1 MVSSSSITLMLKRQ
15 TYFIHFGLNFTVKIQ
30 VLQQQIVTKKT
41 YKTIITFLYLSYKR
55 VHAVKNCFL
64 LIIFL
69 IFSHLRQSSIA
80 HGCYLRQNLPFI
92 LSIYP
97 LMFSLMEAKQIDYFC
112 PNFVLLLLLRTARY
126 YYYIVVTF
134 CNYLTKGT
142 NEV

>member
-30 VLQQQIVTKKT
+30 VLQQQITKKT

-69 IFSHLRQSSIA
+69 IFSHLR
-80 HGCYLRQNLPFI
+80 
-92 LSIYP
+92 
-97 LMFSLMEAKQIDYFC
+97 
-112 PNFVLLLLLRTARY
+112 
-126 YYYIVVTF
+126 
-134 CNYLTKGT
+134 
-142 NEV
+142 